1 MTRTRCVPQGGRQ
14 VQPLIHVPGQP
25 ATFAVTLGDNH
36 LYSSVTPQVNCGTT
50 YDLSAWLKFGLDK
63 GTQVHGE
70 PSVEEIMAWGQAL
83 LGWQ

>member
-1 MTRTRCVPQGGRQ
+1 MYHREAGKSNRSYMC
-14 VQPLIHVPGQP
+14 LDGQP

-36 LYSSVTPQVNCGTT
+36 LYSSMTPQVNCGTT
-50 YDLSAWLKFGLDK
+50 YDLGAWLKFGLDK

-70 PSVEEIMAWGQAL
+70 PSVEEIMAWGQTL